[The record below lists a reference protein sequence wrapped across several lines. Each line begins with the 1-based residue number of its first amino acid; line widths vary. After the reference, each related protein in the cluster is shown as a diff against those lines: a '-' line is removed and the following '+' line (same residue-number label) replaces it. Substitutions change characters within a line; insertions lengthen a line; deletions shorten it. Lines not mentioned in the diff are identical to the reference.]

1 MNLSAKDIEYL
12 IRMYQRGIRVAV
24 KTNLL
29 LADEPADAFI
39 ALNRS
44 RVLDYAKRV
53 TNLKKMLLKKTGR
66 CSPQT
71 LPWPL

>member
-1 MNLSAKDIEYL
+1 MKPSVKDIEYL

-29 LADEPADAFI
+29 LENEPASGFI
-39 ALNRS
+39 ANNQSIILRYA
-44 RVLDYAKRV
+44 RVV
-53 TNLKKMLLKKTGR
+53 TELKKMLLKKTGR

-71 LPWPL
+71 PPWPL

>member
-1 MNLSAKDIEYL
+1 MKPSVKDIEYL

-29 LADEPADAFI
+29 LKGKPADAFI

-53 TNLKKMLLKKTGR
+53 TDLKKMLLSKTGR
-66 CSPQT
+66 CSAQT
-71 LPWPL
+71 PPWPL

>member
-1 MNLSAKDIEYL
+1 MRPPQEIEYL

-29 LADEPADAFI
+29 LADEPAGDFI

-53 TNLKKMLLKKTGR
+53 TDLKKMLLKKTGR

-71 LPWPL
+71 PPWPL

>member
-1 MNLSAKDIEYL
+1 MNPSVTEIEYL

-24 KTNLL
+24 RTNLL
-29 LADEPADAFI
+29 LEGEPADAFI

-44 RVLDYAKRV
+44 KVLDYAKRV
-53 TNLKKMLLKKTGR
+53 TDLKKMLLRKTGR

-71 LPWPL
+71 PLWPL